1 MNMKVYAILAATLL
15 IGTAA
20 STDCNA
26 QFFNFRNS
34 DNGKSKKQ
42 LLRENELLQQRI
54 RDLEEEILWLKN
66 DAAKDTLDSEAMAAY
81 ESSEGDDIL
90 AGDIAPEDYTQEIT
104 DSLLS
109 VWYLLRQNQ
118 RLHEGDNFNMDSV
131 RYTTNLPDTVLIG
144 RLQRMNSFITLPYN
158 ETVKNCMIL
167 YSERMPKKMCNM
179 LGLSKY
185 YMPIFEETFRK
196 YDLPLELKYLSIIES
211 ALNPNAVSR
220 VGATGMWQFMYATAK
235 GYGLEIDSFVDERR
249 DPFKSVDAAA
259 RYLRDAYHIFGDWSL
274 AISSYNCGSGNVNKA
289 IKRAGGR
296 RDFWDIYPY
305 LPKETRGYVPL
316 MVGAMY
322 AINYAKEYGLEATP
336 IQLPERVDTFKIR
349 KNLHFRQISEVI
361 GIPLSDLRDM
371 NPQYYKDIIPGN
383 QGEYILRLPFY
394 YSSDFLEMQDSI
406 YKYKT
411 NEIFASSVDVN
422 RPSRSSSYGST
433 SSSTTTQWKY
443 YKVKRGDSLGKIA
456 SRNHVSINQLK
467 SWNGLRG
474 NTIREGQRLKVG
486 RTTVSS
492 GSSVRSSGGSSSGTS
507 SSNTSST
514 VYTVKRGDTL
524 TKIAA
529 RYPGVTANDIMKYNN
544 CSENIRPGMK
554 LKIPKK

>member
-514 VYTVKRGDTL
+514 VYTVKKGDTL

>member
-66 DAAKDTLDSEAMAAY
+66 DAAKDTLDSEAMTAY

-394 YSSDFLEMQDSI
+394 YSSDFLEMQDSV

-467 SWNGLRG
+467 SWNGLRS

-514 VYTVKRGDTL
+514 VYTVKKGDTL

>member
-443 YKVKRGDSLGKIA
+443 YKVRRGDSLGKIA

>member
-118 RLHEGDNFNMDSV
+118 RLHEEDNFNMDSV

-443 YKVKRGDSLGKIA
+443 YKVRRGDSLGKIA

-467 SWNGLRG
+467 SWNGLRS

-514 VYTVKRGDTL
+514 VYTVKKGDTL

>member
-118 RLHEGDNFNMDSV
+118 RLHEEDNFNMDSV

-514 VYTVKRGDTL
+514 VYTVKKGDTL

-529 RYPGVTANDIMKYNN
+529 RYPGVTANDIMKF
-544 CSENIRPGMK
+544 
-554 LKIPKK
+554 KIPKK

>member
-467 SWNGLRG
+467 SWNGLRS

-514 VYTVKRGDTL
+514 VYTVKKGDTL

-529 RYPGVTANDIMKYNN
+529 RYPGVTANDIMRYNN

>member
-167 YSERMPKKMCNM
+167 YSEKMPKKMCNM

-456 SRNHVSINQLK
+456 SRNNVSINQLK
-467 SWNGLRG
+467 SWNGLRS

-514 VYTVKRGDTL
+514 VYTVKKGDTL

>member
-1 MNMKVYAILAATLL
+1 MKVYAILAATLL

-443 YKVKRGDSLGKIA
+443 YKVRRGDSLGKIA

-514 VYTVKRGDTL
+514 VYTVKKGDTL

>member
-54 RDLEEEILWLKN
+54 RDLEEEILWLKK

-443 YKVKRGDSLGKIA
+443 YKVRRGDSLGKIA

-514 VYTVKRGDTL
+514 VYTVKKGDTL

>member
-443 YKVKRGDSLGKIA
+443 YKVRRGDSLGKIA

-514 VYTVKRGDTL
+514 VYTVKKGDTL

>member
-443 YKVKRGDSLGKIA
+443 YKVRRGDSLGKIA

-467 SWNGLRG
+467 SWNGLRS

-492 GSSVRSSGGSSSGTS
+492 GSSVRSSGGSSSGTA

-514 VYTVKRGDTL
+514 VYTVKKGDTL

>member
-274 AISSYNCGSGNVNKA
+274 AISSDNCGSGNVNKA

-514 VYTVKRGDTL
+514 VYTVKKGDTL

>member
-514 VYTVKRGDTL
+514 VYTVKKGDTL

-529 RYPGVTANDIMKYNN
+529 RDPGVTANDIMRYNN

>member
-54 RDLEEEILWLKN
+54 RDLEEEILWLKK

-167 YSERMPKKMCNM
+167 YSEKMPKKMCNM

-514 VYTVKRGDTL
+514 VYTVKKGDTL

>member
-54 RDLEEEILWLKN
+54 RDLEEEILWLKK

-514 VYTVKRGDTL
+514 VYTVKKGDTL

-529 RYPGVTANDIMKYNN
+529 RYPGVTANDIMRYNN

>member
-492 GSSVRSSGGSSSGTS
+492 GSSVRSSGGSSSGTA

-514 VYTVKRGDTL
+514 VYTVKKGDTL

>member
-514 VYTVKRGDTL
+514 VYIVKKGDTL

-529 RYPGVTANDIMKYNN
+529 RYPGVTANDIMRYNN

>member
-467 SWNGLRG
+467 SWNGLRS

-514 VYTVKRGDTL
+514 VYTVKKGDTL

>member
-514 VYTVKRGDTL
+514 VYTVKKGDTL

-529 RYPGVTANDIMKYNN
+529 RYPGVTANDIMRYNN

>member
-54 RDLEEEILWLKN
+54 RDLEEEILWLKK

-196 YDLPLELKYLSIIES
+196 YNLPLELKYLSIIES

-514 VYTVKRGDTL
+514 VYTVKKGDTL

>member
-235 GYGLEIDSFVDERR
+235 GYGLEIDSFVDERS

-467 SWNGLRG
+467 SWNGLRS

-514 VYTVKRGDTL
+514 VYTVKKGDTL

>member
-443 YKVKRGDSLGKIA
+443 YKVRRGDSLGKIA

-514 VYTVKRGDTL
+514 VYTVKKGDTL

-529 RYPGVTANDIMKYNN
+529 RYPGVTANDIMRYNN

>member
-54 RDLEEEILWLKN
+54 RDLEEEILWLKK

-529 RYPGVTANDIMKYNN
+529 RYPGVTANDIMRYNN

>member
-1 MNMKVYAILAATLL
+1 M
-15 IGTAA
+15 
-20 STDCNA
+20 
-26 QFFNFRNS
+26 
-34 DNGKSKKQ
+34 
-42 LLRENELLQQRI
+42 
-54 RDLEEEILWLKN
+54 
-66 DAAKDTLDSEAMAAY
+66 
-81 ESSEGDDIL
+81 
-90 AGDIAPEDYTQEIT
+90 
-104 DSLLS
+104 
-109 VWYLLRQNQ
+109 
-118 RLHEGDNFNMDSV
+118 
-131 RYTTNLPDTVLIG
+131 
-144 RLQRMNSFITLPYN
+144 
-158 ETVKNCMIL
+158 
-167 YSERMPKKMCNM
+167 
-179 LGLSKY
+179 
-185 YMPIFEETFRK
+185 
-196 YDLPLELKYLSIIES
+196 
-211 ALNPNAVSR
+211 
-220 VGATGMWQFMYATAK
+220 
-235 GYGLEIDSFVDERR
+235 
-249 DPFKSVDAAA
+249 DAAA

-443 YKVKRGDSLGKIA
+443 YKVRRGDSLGKIA

-514 VYTVKRGDTL
+514 VYTVKKGDTL

>member
-1 MNMKVYAILAATLL
+1 MNMKLYAILAATLM
-15 IGTAA
+15 IGAAA

-26 QFFNFRNS
+26 QIFNFRNTN
-34 DNGKSKKQ
+34 NGKSKKQ
-42 LLRENELLQQRI
+42 ILRENELLQQRI

-66 DAAKDTLDSEAMAAY
+66 DAAKDTLDSKAMAAY
-81 ESSEGDDIL
+81 ETSEEDGII
-90 AGDIAPEDYTQEIT
+90 AGDISPEDYTSEIT

-109 VWYLLRQNQ
+109 VWYLHRQNQ

-144 RLQRMNSFITLPYN
+144 RLERMNSFITLPYN

-167 YSERMPKKMCNM
+167 YSEKMPKKMCNM

-259 RYLRDAYHIFGDWSL
+259 RYLRDAYRIFGDWSL

-296 RDFWDIYPY
+296 RDFWAIYPY
-305 LPKETRGYVPL
+305 LPRETRGYVPM

-349 KNLHFRQISEVI
+349 KNLHLRQISEVI
-361 GIPLSDLRDM
+361 GIPIGDLRDM

-394 YSSDFLEMQDSI
+394 YSNDFLEMQDSI
-406 YKYKT
+406 YKYKA

-422 RPSRSSSYGST
+422 RPTRSVSSGS

-467 SWNGLRG
+467 SWNGLRS

-492 GSSVRSSGGSSSGTS
+492 GSSVSSGRSSSSSGSSS
-507 SSNTSST
+507 SST
-514 VYTVKRGDTL
+514 VYTVKKGDTL

-529 RYPGVTANDIMKYNN
+529 KYPGVTANDIMRYNN

>member
-118 RLHEGDNFNMDSV
+118 RLHEGDSFNMDSV

-167 YSERMPKKMCNM
+167 YSEKMPKKMCNM

-514 VYTVKRGDTL
+514 VYTVKKGDTL

>member
-1 MNMKVYAILAATLL
+1 MKVYAILAATLL

-118 RLHEGDNFNMDSV
+118 RLHEEDNFNMDSV

-443 YKVKRGDSLGKIA
+443 YKVRRGDSLGKIA

-514 VYTVKRGDTL
+514 VYTVKKGDTL

>member
-54 RDLEEEILWLKN
+54 RDLEEEILWLKK

-514 VYTVKRGDTL
+514 VYTVKKGDTL

>member
-1 MNMKVYAILAATLL
+1 MKVYAILAATLL

>member
-118 RLHEGDNFNMDSV
+118 RLHEGDSFNMDSV

-167 YSERMPKKMCNM
+167 YSEKMPKKMCNM

-467 SWNGLRG
+467 SWNGLRS

-507 SSNTSST
+507 LSNTSST
-514 VYTVKRGDTL
+514 VYTVKKGDTL

>member
-118 RLHEGDNFNMDSV
+118 RLHEGDSFNMDSV

-514 VYTVKRGDTL
+514 VYTVKKGDTL

>member
-26 QFFNFRNS
+26 QLFNFRNS

-66 DAAKDTLDSEAMAAY
+66 DAAKDTLESEAMAAY
-81 ESSEGDDIL
+81 ESSEGNHSL
-90 AGDIAPEDYTQEIT
+90 TGGLAPEDYTPEVT

-118 RLHEGDNFNMDSV
+118 RLHEEDNFNMDSV

-406 YKYKT
+406 YKYKA

-467 SWNGLRG
+467 SWNGLRS

-492 GSSVRSSGGSSSGTS
+492 GSSVSSSRSSSSGSSS
-507 SSNTSST
+507 SNSTVT
-514 VYTVKRGDTL
+514 VYTVKKGDTL

-529 RYPGVTANDIMKYNN
+529 KYPGVTANDIMRYNN

>member
-1 MNMKVYAILAATLL
+1 
-15 IGTAA
+15 
-20 STDCNA
+20 
-26 QFFNFRNS
+26 
-34 DNGKSKKQ
+34 
-42 LLRENELLQQRI
+42 
-54 RDLEEEILWLKN
+54 
-66 DAAKDTLDSEAMAAY
+66 
-81 ESSEGDDIL
+81 
-90 AGDIAPEDYTQEIT
+90 
-104 DSLLS
+104 
-109 VWYLLRQNQ
+109 
-118 RLHEGDNFNMDSV
+118 
-131 RYTTNLPDTVLIG
+131 
-144 RLQRMNSFITLPYN
+144 
-158 ETVKNCMIL
+158 MIL

-514 VYTVKRGDTL
+514 VYTVKKGDTL

>member
-54 RDLEEEILWLKN
+54 RDLEEEILWLKK

>member
-54 RDLEEEILWLKN
+54 RDLEEEILWLKK

-492 GSSVRSSGGSSSGTS
+492 GSSVRSSGGSSSGTA

-514 VYTVKRGDTL
+514 VYTVKKGDTL